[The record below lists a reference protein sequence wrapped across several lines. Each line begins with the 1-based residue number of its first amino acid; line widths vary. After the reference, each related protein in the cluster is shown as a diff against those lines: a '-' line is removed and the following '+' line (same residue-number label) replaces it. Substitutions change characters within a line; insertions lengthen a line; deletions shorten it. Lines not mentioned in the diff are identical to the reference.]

1 MRISFLVRSTL
12 LALTLASAAA
22 LPACSKKPAAAE
34 AAGESEGTTVEEALT
49 EQHPAATVSWVVT
62 PEGEVKLGVKAPD
75 GTPLDK
81 PVTGTITSK
90 PLDGTAPQ
98 GTAKLAAGEK
108 PGAYVATLPKL
119 DADLTDVSYKL
130 DVGGKPVVGTLHLP
144 RGGTAQL
151 VTNAKAVA
159 DAKVPA
165 DKKGPNGGVIQVV
178 GSDVLEIVADK
189 STGQVRVYVLDDDLQ
204 VVSVGKRKVKLAA
217 VAGSPDFVELQP
229 EPKGLFFTG
238 KFAGKSNPVK
248 LTVVLYEEDHPEP
261 VVVLCGWKP
270 ATVIVVGPGAP
281 VVMPIFVVAN
291 WGPVVIVDHGPP
303 VVVVDHGPPVIV
315 IHHGK
320 GKGKGKWGWGGKKVH
335 IKVH

>member
-1 MRISFLVRSTL
+1 MRISFLVRSAL
-12 LALTLASAAA
+12 LALTIASAAA

-34 AAGESEGTTVEEALT
+34 AGSESESTSGEEALT

-62 PEGEVKLGVKAPD
+62 PGGEVKVAIKAPD

-81 PVTGTITSK
+81 TVTGTITAK
-90 PLDGTAPQ
+90 PLDGAGTPV
-98 GTAKLAAGEK
+98 TAKLAAGAK

-144 RGGTAQL
+144 RGGTAEL
-151 VTNAKAVA
+151 VTSAKAVA
-159 DAKVPA
+159 EAKVPA

-189 STGQVRVYVLDDDLQ
+189 STGQVRVYVLDDDLK
-204 VVSVGKRKVKLAA
+204 VIAVGKRKVKLAA
-217 VAGSPDFVELQP
+217 VAGSPDFVELQA

-238 KFAGKSNPVK
+238 KFSGKSNPVK

-281 VVMPIFVVAN
+281 VVIPIFVVVN
-291 WGPVVIVDHGPP
+291 WAP
-303 VVVVDHGPPVIV
+303 VVVVDPGPPVVI

-320 GKGKGKWGWGGKKVH
+320 GKGKGKFGFGGKKVH
-335 IKVH
+335 IKIH